1 MQCPLLFDAAELSVA
16 ATDECVFVCPYIPMM
31 LLRSFELLL
40 LPSHMLERL
49 SHAINTWLLCLF
61 SSYLVKYNST
71 GIITISAVMHQMTA
85 TCSRAIQVLVCNATC
100 KK

>member
-1 MQCPLLFDAAELSVA
+1 MLFDAAELSVA
-16 ATDECVFVCPYIPMM
+16 ATDECVFVCPYIPLM
-31 LLRSFELLL
+31 LLRSFKLLL

-61 SSYLVKYNST
+61 SSYFVKYNST
-71 GIITISAVMHQMTA
+71 GIITISAVMHT
-85 TCSRAIQVLVCNATC
+85 INATC